1 MQKSKRLEIIKD
13 YLKTHKDVQINE
25 FSKVLDVSESTIRR
39 DVKKLAKDGFLKE
52 LYGSIVLVETRNEDI
67 LLYDRLNEN
76 VELKNKIGKKAARL
90 IEDNSLVYLDAG
102 STTFH
107 MVKFIRAKNVR
118 FVTNGIN
125 IGLELLRYG
134 HKAYIIGGEMKLVTL
149 AIVGEQAVDNITNYQ
164 FDLAFIGANGVDKN
178 GYSTPDPN
186 EGVIKKQAIKN
197 SKQSIILAD
206 SSKLNITTKFQFA
219 KREQAR
225 LISEINND
233 GGDLS

>member
-1 MQKSKRLEIIKD
+1 
-13 YLKTHKDVQINE
+13 
-25 FSKVLDVSESTIRR
+25 LDVSESTIRR
-39 DVKKLAKDGFLKE
+39 DIKKLAKDGFLKE
-52 LYGSIVLVETRNEDI
+52 LYGSIVLLEMHNEDI
-67 LLYDRLNEN
+67 LLYDRLKEN
-76 VELKNKIGKKAARL
+76 VEAKNKIGKKAARI
-90 IEDNSLVYLDAG
+90 IEDNSIVYLDAG

-107 MVKFIRAKNVR
+107 MIKYIKAKNVR

-149 AIVGEQAVDNITNYQ
+149 AIIGEQAVDAITNYH
-164 FDLAFIGANGVDKN
+164 FDLAFIGANAVDKH

-206 SSKLNITTKFQFA
+206 SSKLNSTTKFQFA
-219 KREQAR
+219 KRENAR

>member
-13 YLKTHKDVQINE
+13 YLKTHKEVQIND
-25 FSKVLDVSESTIRR
+25 FSNVLDVSESTIRR
-39 DVKKLAKDGFLKE
+39 DIKKLAKDGFLKE
-52 LYGSIVLVETRNEDI
+52 LYGSIVLLEMHNEDI
-67 LLYDRLNEN
+67 LLYDRLKEN
-76 VELKNKIGKKAARL
+76 VEAKNKIGKKAARI
-90 IEDNSLVYLDAG
+90 IEDNSIVYLDAG

-107 MVKFIRAKNVR
+107 MIKYIKAKNVR

-149 AIVGEQAVDNITNYQ
+149 AIIGEQAVDAITNYH
-164 FDLAFIGANGVDKN
+164 FDLAFIGANAVDKH

-206 SSKLNITTKFQFA
+206 SSKLNSTTKFQFA
-219 KREQAR
+219 KRENAR

>member
-13 YLKTHKDVQINE
+13 YIKTHKDVQINE
-25 FSKVLDVSESTIRR
+25 FSNVLDVSESTIRR
-39 DVKKLAKDGFLKE
+39 DIKKLAKDGFLKE
-52 LYGSIVLVETRNEDI
+52 LYGSIVLLEMHNEDI
-67 LLYDRLNEN
+67 LLYDRLKEN
-76 VELKNKIGKKAARL
+76 VEAKNKIGKKAARI
-90 IEDNSLVYLDAG
+90 IEDNSIVYLDAG

-107 MVKFIRAKNVR
+107 MIKYIKAKNVR

-134 HKAYIIGGEMKLVTL
+134 HKAYIVGGEMKLVTL
-149 AIVGEQAVDNITNYQ
+149 AIIGEQAVDAITNYH
-164 FDLAFIGANGVDKN
+164 FDLAFIGANAVDKH

-206 SSKLNITTKFQFA
+206 SSKLNSTTKFQFA
-219 KREQAR
+219 KRENAR

>member
-13 YLKTHKDVQINE
+13 YLKTHKEVQIND
-25 FSKVLDVSESTIRR
+25 FSNVLDVSESTIRR
-39 DVKKLAKDGFLKE
+39 DIKKLAKDGFLKE
-52 LYGSIVLVETRNEDI
+52 LYGSIVLLEMYNEDI
-67 LLYDRLNEN
+67 LLYDRLKEN
-76 VELKNKIGKKAARL
+76 VEAKNKIGKKAARI
-90 IEDNSLVYLDAG
+90 IEDNSIVYLDAG

-107 MVKFIRAKNVR
+107 MIKYIKAKNVR

-149 AIVGEQAVDNITNYQ
+149 AIIGEQAVDAITNYH
-164 FDLAFIGANGVDKN
+164 FDLAFIGANAVDKH

-206 SSKLNITTKFQFA
+206 SSKLNSTTKFQFA
-219 KREQAR
+219 KRENAR

>member
-25 FSKVLDVSESTIRR
+25 FSNVLDVSESTIRR
-39 DVKKLAKDGFLKE
+39 DIKKLAKDGFLKE
-52 LYGSIVLVETRNEDI
+52 LYGSIVLLEMHNEDI
-67 LLYDRLNEN
+67 LLYDRLKEN
-76 VELKNKIGKKAARL
+76 VEAKNKIGKKAARI
-90 IEDNSLVYLDAG
+90 IEDNSIVYLDAG

-107 MVKFIRAKNVR
+107 MIKYIKAKNVR

-149 AIVGEQAVDNITNYQ
+149 AIIGEQAVDAITNYH
-164 FDLAFIGANGVDKN
+164 FDLAFIGANAVDKH

-206 SSKLNITTKFQFA
+206 SSKLNSTTKFQFA
-219 KREQAR
+219 KRENAR

>member
-25 FSKVLDVSESTIRR
+25 FSNVLDVSESTIRR
-39 DVKKLAKDGFLKE
+39 DIKKLAKDGFLKE
-52 LYGSIVLVETRNEDI
+52 LYGSIVLLEMHNEDI
-67 LLYDRLNEN
+67 LLYDRLKEN
-76 VELKNKIGKKAARL
+76 VEAKNKIGKKAARI
-90 IEDNSLVYLDAG
+90 IEDNSIVYLDAG

-107 MVKFIRAKNVR
+107 MIKYIKAKNVR

-134 HKAYIIGGEMKLVTL
+134 HKAYVIGGEMKLVTL
-149 AIVGEQAVDNITNYQ
+149 AIIGEQAVDAITNYH
-164 FDLAFIGANGVDKN
+164 FDLAFIGANAVDKH

-206 SSKLNITTKFQFA
+206 SSKLNSTTKFQFA
-219 KREQAR
+219 KRENAR

>member
-13 YLKTHKDVQINE
+13 YMKTHKDVQINE

-39 DVKKLAKDGFLKE
+39 DIKKLAKAGFLKE
-52 LYGSIVLVETRNEDI
+52 LYGSIVLIETRNEDI

-76 VELKNKIGKKAARL
+76 VDAKDKIGKKAARL

-125 IGLELLRYG
+125 IGLELLRHG
-134 HKAYIIGGEMKLVTL
+134 LKAHIIGGEMKLVTL
-149 AIVGEQAVDNITNYQ
+149 AIIGEQAVDSITNYQ

-197 SKQSIILAD
+197 SKQAIILAD

-225 LISEINND
+225 LISEINNE